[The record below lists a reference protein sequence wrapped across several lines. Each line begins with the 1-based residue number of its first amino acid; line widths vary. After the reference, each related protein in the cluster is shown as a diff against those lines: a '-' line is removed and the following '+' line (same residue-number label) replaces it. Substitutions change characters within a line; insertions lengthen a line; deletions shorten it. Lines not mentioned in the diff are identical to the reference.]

1 MSHSSIVLRYYILY
15 ASLDT
20 SLSDTDG
27 RAHNVLCTLETPL
40 WRTICAIPPHAAQS
54 QQLSVLGTGCFL
66 PLISVSIFFIG
77 ADILPL
83 GDVSH
88 PQPASQPA
96 NACLLQMPAWEMD
109 RQCLEGKPPS
119 PQILSKGASDQQ

>member
-83 GDVSH
+83 GDVSY

-96 NACLLQMPAWEMD
+96 SQRLSPPNARLGD
-109 RQCLEGKPPS
+109 G
-119 PQILSKGASDQQ
+119 